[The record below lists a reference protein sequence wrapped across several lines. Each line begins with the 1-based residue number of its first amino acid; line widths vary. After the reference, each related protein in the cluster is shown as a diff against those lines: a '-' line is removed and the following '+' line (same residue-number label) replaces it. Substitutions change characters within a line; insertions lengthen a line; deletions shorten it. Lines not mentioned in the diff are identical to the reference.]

1 MAFGAKIK
9 LSVDTSGAS
18 SFRSQ
23 IQKHVNTA
31 TAENPI
37 KLKNFSVAITKE
49 KQKQLINDLQTYL
62 TDDKNAVVLKIKKI
76 DADKA
81 VSDLRQQLQ
90 TMLSGLSITGLKEF
104 LGETNIDKITVI
116 QT

>member
-62 TDDKNAVVLKIKKI
+62 TDDKKTSININYPLFINNGISIINYNENINLFDIKLERTLGYKNQI
-76 DADKA
+76 F
-81 VSDLRQQLQ
+81 S
-90 TMLSGLSITGLKEF
+90 F
-104 LGETNIDKITVI
+104 L
-116 QT
+116 